1 MQMVLPSDNTT
12 FTMEFLMR
20 LACLL
25 GPGPLSSR
33 SWVEAVRGEVEL
45 SGEVVEP
52 YNHVGLDY
60 VRLEGDG
67 GHGDVGMPLC
77 FWTFVSL
84 GFVPAGCGKEEG
96 WWGRGRQRRRSLS
109 CMWCRGWRISG
120 RYS

>member
-1 MQMVLPSDNTT
+1 M
-12 FTMEFLMR
+12 
-20 LACLL
+20 L
-25 GPGPLSSR
+25 GVGPVSSR

-52 YNHVGLDY
+52 YNQVGLDY

-67 GHGDVGMPLC
+67 RHGDVGMPLC

-109 CMWCRGWRISG
+109 CMWCRGWRTSG